1 MLGFYS
7 GRLRGSVYSGF
18 LSIPSIC
25 AILGTGIYPSHDPWN
40 RAFSKT
46 YCKMRYHLSG
56 KAIAGPYVGILE
68 GVQGDQDFIRILFKP
83 SRVLANPI
91 FSSCFLL

>member
-1 MLGFYS
+1 
-7 GRLRGSVYSGF
+7 
-18 LSIPSIC
+18 
-25 AILGTGIYPSHDPWN
+25 
-40 RAFSKT
+40 
-46 YCKMRYHLSG
+46 MRYHLSG